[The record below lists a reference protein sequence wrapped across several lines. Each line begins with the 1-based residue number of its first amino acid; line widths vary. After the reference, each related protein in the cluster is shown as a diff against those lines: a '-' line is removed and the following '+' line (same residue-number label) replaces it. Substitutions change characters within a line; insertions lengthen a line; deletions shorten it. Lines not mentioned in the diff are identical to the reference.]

1 VSNAVRQNPRD
12 EANVNV
18 ADIVLKR
25 ARDLGDRTALVVP
38 RPGGADGHAE
48 VISFRGLAER
58 IDELAA
64 GLAREGLR
72 PGDRMLL
79 VAPVSV
85 DFYAL
90 AIAALALGGTVILL
104 DGALGARRALVALRA
119 ARPRF
124 VVGARAAVR
133 LWPLLPPTWR
143 ARRFTSDAACV
154 GARPLEGLAVHAPPA
169 CVPVERHEDD
179 EALLTFTSGSSGRP
193 KGADRTHGI
202 LVAQHEALV
211 HEMPHADDD
220 ADMTCFPAV
229 ALHNLCCG
237 ITTVLPPIDLRH
249 PAGADGARV
258 VRAVERWGVTRLSG
272 APAFHE
278 RLVEALERS
287 ESRLPR
293 LRAVAI
299 GGAPVRRSLAARM
312 IARYPA
318 ARAMALY
325 GSTEAEPIASATLA
339 EVVEADGEGYLAGHA
354 APAAEVERVQLPDSP
369 PRLDARGLAPFRAG
383 DDRDGEVVVRGAH
396 VNRHYVGDDASNRAL
411 KLRDPR
417 GGVWHRTGDLAR
429 RDARGRLWLTGR
441 TPDVV
446 THAGRSVAPFV
457 VEAAVD
463 ELPGVRASALV
474 SHARA
479 PEGELFVVARDAG
492 GVSRARG
499 WLDSHGMHRVPL
511 HAVASLPVDARHESK
526 IDRARLRAER
536 GQR

>member
-1 VSNAVRQNPRD
+1 
-12 EANVNV
+12 VNV

-38 RPGGADGHAE
+38 RTGADGHAE
-48 VISFRGLAER
+48 VIAFRGLAER
-58 IDELAA
+58 VDELAA

-72 PGDRMLL
+72 AGDRVLL

-90 AIAALALGGTVILL
+90 AIAVLVLGGTVVLI
-104 DGALGARRALVALRA
+104 DGALGARRALAALRA
-119 ARPRF
+119 SGPRF

-154 GARPLEGLAVHAPPA
+154 GARGLDVLAVRGAPER
-169 CVPVERHEDD
+169 PVIARGDDD

-202 LVAQHEALV
+202 LVAQHRALV
-211 HEMPHADDD
+211 DEAPHGDDD
-220 ADMTCFPAV
+220 VDMTCFPAV

-237 ITTVLPPIDLRH
+237 MTTVLPPIDLRH

-258 VRAVERWGVTRLSG
+258 VRAIERWGVTRLSA

-278 RLVEALERS
+278 RVVEALEKADR
-287 ESRLPR
+287 RLVG

-299 GGAPVRRSLAARM
+299 GGAPVRRSLAERLV
-312 IARYPA
+312 ARYPS

-325 GSTEAEPIASATLA
+325 GSTEAEPIASAPLD
-339 EVVEADGEGYLAGHA
+339 EVAREEGEGYLAGHTA
-354 APAAEVERVQLPDSP
+354 SVAEVELLRLPERP
-369 PRLDARGLAPFRAG
+369 PPLGADGVAPFRTGADG
-383 DDRDGEVVVRGAH
+383 DGEVVVRGPH
-396 VNRHYVGDDASNRAL
+396 VNRRYVGDDASNRAL

-441 TPDVV
+441 AADVV
-446 THAGRSVAPFV
+446 THAGRAVAPFV

-463 ELPGVRASALV
+463 ALPGVRASALV
-474 SHARA
+474 AHPRA
-479 PEGELFVVARDAG
+479 PEGELLVVADGAEG
-492 GVSRARG
+492 GSRARG
-499 WLDSHGMHRVPL
+499 WLDAHGLRRLPL

-536 GQR
+536 GRR